1 MFVILG
7 ATGKIGRATIGGLR
21 PHGLP
26 IRAVVRN
33 RSKVDELR
41 ALGCGIAYAD
51 LTDGPAL
58 VEATKGASAVQVICP
73 TFVQA
78 ENALAGMKA
87 TIDTVAGALA
97 QTCPAHVLAISD
109 YGAQLP
115 AGTGITLAFHYLE
128 AQLRKLPVSLTFL
141 RSAEHMQ
148 NWGRSVGR
156 ALQTGVLGSLHH
168 PLTKSFPTV
177 AAGDVGLIAAD
188 LLMSD
193 GSDTPRIV
201 HAEGP
206 RRYSIVDVAE
216 ALSAAAGR
224 EIIAQEI
231 PRQDWIS
238 ILTAGGMSPSYAKLV
253 ADLFDAHNAGRIDAE
268 QGVGEIRKGK
278 TELHTV
284 LSALVPAA
292 QKTAGRS

>member
-7 ATGKIGRATIGGLR
+7 ATGKIGRATIGALR
-21 PHGLP
+21 RHSLP
-26 IRAVVRN
+26 VKAVVR
-33 RSKVDELR
+33 RGSEADDLR
-41 ALGCGIAYAD
+41 ALGCDIAIAD
-51 LTDGPAL
+51 LADGPAL

-73 TFVQA
+73 TLVQA

-87 TIDTVAGALA
+87 TIDSVAGALA
-97 QTCPAHVLAISD
+97 QSRPARVLAISD

-115 AGTGITLAFHYLE
+115 TGTGITLAFHHLE
-128 AQLRKLPVSLTFL
+128 AQLKMLPGSLTFL

-148 NWGRSVGR
+148 NWGRSLGR

-168 PLTKSFPTV
+168 PLSKSFPTV

-193 GSDTPRIV
+193 GAPRFV

-206 RRYSIVDVAE
+206 RRYSVFDVAE
-216 ALSAAAGR
+216 ALSVAAGR
-224 EIIAQEI
+224 EIVAREA
-231 PRQDWIS
+231 PRRDWIP
-238 ILTAGGMSPSYAKLV
+238 ILTAGGMSPSYAGLV

-268 QGVGEIRKGK
+268 QGVGETRKGK
-278 TELHTV
+278 TELHAV

-292 QKTAGRS
+292 QKAAGRS